1 MPELHYLFQPGDS
14 RSAHEAHSRRLQLR
28 IASKE
33 QQQQALKTENDAL
46 RAQVTT
52 LQASEQRLIA
62 EARILKGL
70 SVSQGKE
77 IVAYQLQTR
86 TLATQ
91 LREQKKKKKRGDD
104 KAGNLS
110 QVFSLEQQLHA
121 EKARVVE
128 LTKALE
134 RAGAIDAD
142 SEQSE
147 AEPRLVE
154 ESGAE
159 HDSATPDVASLE
171 ASPRLL
177 DLCIASASAGAQ
189 SGCSEKEVEGKHAL
203 TMLSPRKME
212 SLETTALTRVDL
224 DLVRKV

>member
-1 MPELHYLFQPGDS
+1 MPELHYLFEPGDS
-14 RSAHEAHSRRLQLR
+14 RSALEAHSRRLQLR

-33 QQQQALKTENDAL
+33 QQQQDLKTENDAL
-46 RAQVTT
+46 RAQVTA
-52 LQASEQRLIA
+52 LQASEQRLTA

-77 IVAYQLQTR
+77 IAAYQSQTR
-86 TLATQ
+86 ALATQ
-91 LREQKKKKKRGDD
+91 LREQKKKKRGDD

-110 QVFSLEQQLHA
+110 EVFSLEQQLHA

-142 SEQSE
+142 SEQLE

-159 HDSATPDVASLE
+159 HNSATPDLASLE

-189 SGCSEKEVEGKHAL
+189 SACSEKEMEGKHAL

-212 SLETTALTRVDL
+212 PLETPALTRVDL